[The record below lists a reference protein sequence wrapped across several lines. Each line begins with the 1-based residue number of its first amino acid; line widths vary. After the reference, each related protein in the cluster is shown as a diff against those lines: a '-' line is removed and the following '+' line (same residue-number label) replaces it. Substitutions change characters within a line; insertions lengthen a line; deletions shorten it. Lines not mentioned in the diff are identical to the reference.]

1 MGIINLSLNLL
12 YYIILFLKILF
23 ALKEYDNSWSK
34 LRHRVS
40 EEVLEPLTSYLK
52 PFPDVK
58 VKIMFKKIH

>member
-1 MGIINLSLNLL
+1 ML
-12 YYIILFLKILF
+12 YFQ
-23 ALKEYDNSWSK
+23 EYDDNWTK

-58 VKIMFKKIH
+58 VIVITVV